1 MTDDNKFEF
10 KEINGELNESNKKE
24 MLDLIRGETNQ
35 SILAQLSD
43 KIIFDY
49 LKIVQKSNFLKLFV
63 LQHNNKIIAYAITS
77 REPKYLLS
85 EFSDLKI
92 KIFLC
97 LFIKFKIFTIIN
109 ILFSISKLD
118 LVLLKKDK
126 VKKIY
131 ESLNLNLIAVT
142 NKLQSKRIG
151 SSFLKKI
158 ISEYKK
164 DKKINFMICETYDH
178 RALKFYIDK
187 CGFKIIGKK
196 IRIPRNL
203 FVLECDLR

>member
-1 MTDDNKFEF
+1 MTDDNRFEF
-10 KEINGELNESNKKE
+10 KEINDELNESNKKE
-24 MLDLIRGETNQ
+24 ILDLIRGETNQ

-63 LQHNNKIIAYAITS
+63 LQRNNEIVAYAITS
-77 REPKYLLS
+77 REPKYLIS

-92 KIFLC
+92 KIFFC
-97 LFIKFKIFTIIN
+97 LFIKFKIFTIFN

-118 LVLLKKDK
+118 LILLKKDN
-126 VKKIY
+126 VKKIC

-151 SSFLKKI
+151 SSFLEKI

-203 FVLECDLR
+203 FVLEYDLR

>member
-1 MTDDNKFEF
+1 MIDENKFEF
-10 KEINGELNESNKKE
+10 KEIKDELSDFNKKE
-24 MLDLIRGETNQ
+24 ILDLVRGETNQ

-49 LKIVQKSNFLKLFV
+49 LNIIQRSNFLKLFV
-63 LQHNNKIIAYAITS
+63 LQRNNEIVAYAITS
-77 REPKYLLS
+77 REPKYLIS

-97 LFIKFKIFTIIN
+97 LFIKFKIFTILN

-118 LVLLKKDK
+118 LILLKKDN

-151 SSFLKKI
+151 SSFLEKI

-203 FVLECDLR
+203 FVLEYDLR

>member
-1 MTDDNKFEF
+1 MTDDNRFEF
-10 KEINGELNESNKKE
+10 KEINDELNESNKKE
-24 MLDLIRGETNQ
+24 ILDLIRGETNQ

-63 LQHNNKIIAYAITS
+63 LQLNNEIVAYAITS
-77 REPKYLLS
+77 REPKYLIS

-92 KIFLC
+92 KIFFC
-97 LFIKFKIFTIIN
+97 LFIKFKIFTIFN

-118 LVLLKKDK
+118 LILLKKDN
-126 VKKIY
+126 VKKIC

-151 SSFLKKI
+151 SSFLEKI

-203 FVLECDLR
+203 FVLEYDLR

>member
-24 MLDLIRGETNQ
+24 ILDLIRGETNQ

-63 LQHNNKIIAYAITS
+63 LQHNNEIIAYAITS
-77 REPKYLLS
+77 REPKYLIS

-97 LFIKFKIFTIIN
+97 LFIKFKIVTILN

-118 LVLLKKDK
+118 LILLKKDN

-131 ESLNLNLIAVT
+131 KSLNLNLIAVT

-151 SSFLKKI
+151 SSFLEKI

-203 FVLECDLR
+203 FVLEYDLR

>member
-1 MTDDNKFEF
+1 MIDDNKFEF

-24 MLDLIRGETNQ
+24 ILDLIRGETHQ

-63 LQHNNKIIAYAITS
+63 LQHNNEIIAYAITS

-97 LFIKFKIFTIIN
+97 LFIKFKIFTILN

-118 LVLLKKDK
+118 LILLKKDN

-131 ESLNLNLIAVT
+131 KSLNLNLIAVT

-151 SSFLKKI
+151 SSFLEKI

-164 DKKINFMICETYDH
+164 DKKINFIICETYDH

-203 FVLECDLR
+203 FVLEYDLR

>member
-1 MTDDNKFEF
+1 MIDDNKFEF
-10 KEINGELNESNKKE
+10 KEINDELNESNKKE
-24 MLDLIRGETNQ
+24 ILDLIRGETNQ

-49 LKIVQKSNFLKLFV
+49 LKIIQKSNLLKLFV
-63 LQHNNKIIAYAITS
+63 LQHNNEIIAYAITS
-77 REPKYLLS
+77 RKPEYLIS

-97 LFIKFKIFTIIN
+97 LFIKFKIVTILN

-118 LVLLKKDK
+118 LISLKKDN
-126 VKKIY
+126 VKKIS

-151 SSFLKKI
+151 SSFLEKI

-164 DKKINFMICETYDH
+164 DKKINFMICETYDN
-178 RALKFYIDK
+178 RALKFYVDK

-203 FVLECDLR
+203 FVLEYDLR